1 MQPRDCRE
9 QQRRNLRT
17 GKLQRPSPEAAQQA
31 PKLFPRPTQNQ
42 TPRDLITKWKIGYVV
57 LGIGL
62 FLFVGFFVAVRNWY
76 TGDTA
81 NERNARSEANN
92 IAVYQRMNI
101 PLKDCYR
108 WIIQFDDR
116 KQVLMNRGMT
126 QSSAEAAAIDDVK
139 RGYTFGEYR
148 ALLQRCAVLW
158 EQATELEKIQAMRE
172 SGAP

>member
-1 MQPRDCRE
+1 M
-9 QQRRNLRT
+9 
-17 GKLQRPSPEAAQQA
+17 
-31 PKLFPRPTQNQ
+31 
-42 TPRDLITKWKIGYVV
+42 ITEWKIGYVM

-62 FLFVGFFVAVRNWY
+62 FLFVGFVAVCNWY

-81 NERNARSEANN
+81 NERSARSAANN
-92 IAVYQRMNI
+92 IAVYQRMDI

-148 ALLQRCAVLW
+148 AILQRCAVLW
-158 EQATELEKIQAMRE
+158 GQATESEKIQAMRE
-172 SGAP
+172 SGLHDLTGHHLPWPNGAGLYG